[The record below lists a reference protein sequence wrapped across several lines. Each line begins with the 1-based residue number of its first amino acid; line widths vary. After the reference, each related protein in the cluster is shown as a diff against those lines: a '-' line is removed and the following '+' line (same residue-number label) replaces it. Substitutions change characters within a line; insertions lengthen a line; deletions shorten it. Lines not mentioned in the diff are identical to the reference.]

1 MSINSSNK
9 NGRILIV
16 DDEEDIIELLEYHLS
31 NNGFEVFKAYNGKE
45 AIEVAQTTIP
55 DLIIL
60 DIMMPVM
67 DGIKAFNILKDTD
80 ELEDTIII
88 FLSARKEE
96 HMQVTG
102 LNLGADDYLTKP
114 IRPTLLQSKIE
125 ALLRRKKKPL
135 IDTTLIKYHEFEIDI
150 NGFQVKKNNNEV
162 LLTKKEFMLFALLVQ
177 SPGKVI
183 IRDEIM
189 KKIWGEDLIVGDRTI
204 DVHIRMLRKKLDT
217 DKIATIKGIG
227 YKVIE

>member
-1 MSINSSNK
+1 MSADSNNK
-9 NGRILIV
+9 KWRVLIV

-31 NNGFEVFKAYNGKE
+31 NNGFDVFKAYNGKE
-45 AIEVAQTTIP
+45 AIEVAHKTKP

-67 DGIKAFNILKDTD
+67 DGIKAFNILKNAKG
-80 ELEDTIII
+80 LEDTIII

-96 HMQVTG
+96 HMQITG
-102 LNLGADDYLTKP
+102 LNMGADDYLTKP

-125 ALLRRKKKPL
+125 ALLRRTQKPS
-135 IDTTLIKYHEFEIDI
+135 IDTSLIKYHEFEIDI
-150 NGFQVKKNNNEV
+150 NRFQVKKNNNEV
-162 LLTKKEFMLFALLVQ
+162 TLTKKEFLLFALLAQ

-204 DVHIRMLRKKLDT
+204 DVHIRMIRKKLDT
-217 DKIATIKGIG
+217 DKIETIKGIG
-227 YKVIE
+227 YKAIE

>member
-1 MSINSSNK
+1 MSTDTNNK
-9 NGRILIV
+9 KGRILIV
-16 DDEEDIIELLEYHLS
+16 DDDEDIIELLEYHLS
-31 NNGFEVFKAYNGKE
+31 NNGFDVFKAYNGKE
-45 AIEVAQTTIP
+45 AIEVALKTIP

-67 DGIKAFNILKDTD
+67 DGIKAFSILKDTD
-80 ELEDTIII
+80 GLEDTIMI

-125 ALLRRKKKPL
+125 SLLRRKKKTL
-135 IDTTLIKYHEFEIDI
+135 IDTALIKYYEFEINI
-150 NGFQVKKNNNEV
+150 NGFQIKKNNNEV
-162 LLTKKEFMLFALLVQ
+162 TLTKKEFMLFALLAK
-177 SPGKVI
+177 SPGKVVL
-183 IRDEIM
+183 RDEIM
-189 KKIWGEDLIVGDRTI
+189 KKVWGEDLIIGDRTI

-217 DKIATIKGIG
+217 EKIVTVKGVG
-227 YKVIE
+227 YKTIE